1 MKLLYVSISAKTDC
15 LHHRWCVVS
24 KLWIREDLNDLLNKS
39 GLQVWDAMLKKKHCD
54 EKHCRRQTGES
65 EAQGTFF

>member
-24 KLWIREDLNDLLNKS
+24 KLWIREDLNDLLNKIM
-39 GLQVWDAMLKKKHCD
+39 VAF
-54 EKHCRRQTGES
+54 RS
-65 EAQGTFF
+65 ETQC